1 MQLANKPIFELQ
13 CIDYFFTRAK
23 YVLHFID
30 NPATNMDSKAFAE
43 VVESNRVCFP
53 HFFAAFQAFGK
64 KLHKLSQ
71 ASRMELKL
79 TLLADVKEHIE
90 KIKRDIHQPKM
101 LHAEQLPSDPDECI
115 VRMETLIAQGHAQI
129 QAINR
134 GFQDIAHAT
143 TLMQR
148 MRENKYHM
156 EAFDESLFTTMP
168 KESSVRAEK
177 KPRNG

>member
-1 MQLANKPIFELQ
+1 
-13 CIDYFFTRAK
+13 
-23 YVLHFID
+23 
-30 NPATNMDSKAFAE
+30 MDSKAFAD
-43 VVESNRVCFP
+43 VVECNKDCFP

-71 ASRMELKL
+71 ESKMELKL

-90 KIKRDIHQPKM
+90 KTKRDINQTKM
-101 LHAEQLPSDPDECI
+101 LHSEQLPSDPDECI
-115 VRMETLIAQGHAQI
+115 VRMETLIEQGHAQI
-129 QAINR
+129 HAINR

-148 MRENKYHM
+148 MRGNKHQI
-156 EAFDESLFTTMP
+156 EAFDESLFTSMP
-168 KESSVRAEK
+168 KESSVRAVK